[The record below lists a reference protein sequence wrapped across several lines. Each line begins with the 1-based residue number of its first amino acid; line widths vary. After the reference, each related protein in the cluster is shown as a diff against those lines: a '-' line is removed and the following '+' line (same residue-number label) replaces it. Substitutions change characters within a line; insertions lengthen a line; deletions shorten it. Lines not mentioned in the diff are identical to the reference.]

1 MNNSTPHKA
10 LRFNT
15 KSQPS
20 VLIKLALLQTL
31 GTLIFSL
38 ALYYCFD
45 KREALSALLGGL
57 IASVATLYSAGRL
70 FTTKHDGQAEEI
82 LLRFYLS
89 VALKVLFTLLMMAIC
104 IIVIKV
110 SLLPFIIAYLLAA
123 VVINLLFLLV
133 PHQDVLEEDQNNRR
147 NEKI

>member
-1 MNNSTPHKA
+1 MNNLTPHKE

-20 VLIKLALLQTL
+20 VLIKLALLQIF

-133 PHQDVLEEDQNNRR
+133 PH
-147 NEKI
+147 